1 MYMYTTF
8 KNCTHVSRIKIQ
20 QENYGCFESLLKLS
34 FIPNLYKLFIDFA
47 SSEFLEEIY
56 YLKINHDMTF
66 NLDL

>member
-8 KNCTHVSRIKIQ
+8 KNCTLVSRIKIQ

-47 SSEFLEEIY
+47 SSEFLE
-56 YLKINHDMTF
+56 D
-66 NLDL
+66 

>member
-8 KNCTHVSRIKIQ
+8 KNCTRVSSIKM

-47 SSEFLEEIY
+47 PSEFLE
-56 YLKINHDMTF
+56 D
-66 NLDL
+66 